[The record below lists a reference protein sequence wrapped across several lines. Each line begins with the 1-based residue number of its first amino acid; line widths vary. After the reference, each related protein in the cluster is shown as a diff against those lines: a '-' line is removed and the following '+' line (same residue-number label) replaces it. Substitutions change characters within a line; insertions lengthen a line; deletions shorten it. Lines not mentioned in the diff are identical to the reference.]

1 MILPDILYYAK
12 MEYNANGKK
21 TPKYTI
27 VKEWGYFTPMEKI
40 KGKDGLVSMYL
51 MESQGHGSNK
61 ANAPAMKLQAKNSIN
76 FTGLKEYFNEDG
88 TLSCYSYG
96 YPSKDAT
103 YGKDKKENPFFNY
116 KDNGYLFIIHQDKTA
131 STAAERIRPA
141 YIELLVLDGAA
152 PLIASYRK
160 MLMMGGF
167 DDKLECLRKQAKSVL

>member
-1 MILPDILYYAK
+1 MILPDIIYYAR

-27 VKEWGYFTPMEKI
+27 VKEWGYFTPMDTI

-51 MESQGHGSNK
+51 MESKGHGSNK
-61 ANAPAMKLQAKNSIN
+61 ANAPAMKLQAKNSLN

-96 YPSKDAT
+96 YPSREAT
-103 YGKDKKENPFFNY
+103 YGKDKKENPFFNH